1 MTSPKPSPKASPVPK
16 GNEPVS
22 IPVIGMTCAACA
34 GRIERK
40 LQAVP
45 GVESVNVNFAM
56 ERATMNMDSS
66 RAPLSKIVEAIRDAG
81 YDARAARVRIPIREL
96 QLSAPSGVPIERS
109 LLARPGVMR
118 ASVNLAAEE
127 AVVDYIPGIVSID
140 ELRQAIDRAG
150 YESGHPTSQ
159 GSDEESATRRRR
171 LRSLALR
178 FAVSMIL
185 ALATMAVSMPLMM
198 DPATPHDA
206 DPLTR
211 LLMPLDALLHER
223 IPGIYQL
230 SPTTLRYLLLVLTL
244 PIVFWTGRE
253 FFVSAWRGVRRRNA
267 DMNTLIALGTGSAFL
282 FSTINTILGDYFAA
296 RNLPHDVYFEAVA
309 WIVALVLLGRLLE
322 ATAKYRT
329 SRALRAL
336 AELRVR
342 TAHVRRKGNQL
353 DIPAEEVVTGERVI
367 IRPGEKIAVD
377 GLVVSGSTTVD
388 ESMLTGESMPS
399 EKHAGDPVFGAT
411 VNQTGSIEIEA
422 TKVGKDAALA
432 QIMKLVE
439 DAQGRK
445 APIQR
450 FADLVASYFVPIV
463 LCIAILSFVAWFD
476 FGPQPAIPFAVLAFV
491 TVLIISC
498 PCAVGLATPTAIMVA
513 TGRGAAG
520 GILVRG
526 GDALERLHQVTV
538 AVFDKT
544 GTITTGKPVVTD
556 FVMLKGISQAEL
568 LRLSAAVEKLS
579 EHPLAAAI
587 VRRAG
592 PTPLPAVEEFRAF
605 PGMGITARVESHQVV
620 VGKPDFLEAQKI
632 STEAAAEELARFS
645 EQGKT
650 SILVAVDGQLAG
662 AIAVSDE
669 IKPGS
674 REAIARLRTL
684 GLRVIML
691 SGDNLATTQAVAHQV
706 GIEEVIAGVL
716 PAQKAQEVS
725 RLQGQGEVVAMVG
738 DGINDAPALAR
749 ADVGIAIGTGTD
761 IAVEASDV
769 TLIRGTLHGV
779 ADSIALSRAT
789 MKTIRQNL
797 FWAFIYNV
805 IGIPIAAGVLYPF
818 FGILLSPVFASAA
831 MALSSV
837 TVITNSLRLMRF
849 KLA

>member
-56 ERATMNMDSS
+56 ERATMNVDSS

-377 GLVVSGSTTVD
+377 GVVVSGSTTVD

-538 AVFDKT
+538 AMFDKT